1 METDMLFSGMSW
13 NQKEMTYKFEEF
25 VVTITKEDVDKY
37 KINVDPGSYDLY
49 FSYFNSE
56 FSEYMDLSFRIEL
69 NQGYKKNGFWFI
81 RTTMDVSNG
90 DFFKNGDVLS
100 TDKINIILKNIKSSA
115 EFIKNH
121 DGTIRNKKQ
130 NEVYEIGKMKV
141 TLISQSDNRV
151 KIEIEGMK
159 HEEELPHDYVCGNP
173 RCYVKGLETAYIAD
187 NFKSLVWQNSN
198 NIIRT
203 REDAMK
209 IIECLKECSKKLHDM
224 NEPKKVEEVYS
235 FGKMTLKVNSVEND
249 VYTCLIKGMKEYNN
263 LPSSYIEGRDKVC
276 CSIMSYN
283 RFMILNR
290 YYKNF
295 IFSQYTGDYDR
306 EYAPIN
312 NFKVTKGELNE
323 LKELLQIC
331 SNNLHKINHPKVE
344 KEKLTIK
351 VTPVETDKVI
361 LEITGMEDT
370 MFHLGES
377 FRNRIHPDKPAIL
390 IDNDKYI
397 TPEGCNN
404 DTMWINIGKNNPMTW
419 KAAEEII
426 AYLGASA
433 AKLHA
438 KNHEGKSYTL
448 VL

>member
-1 METDMLFSGMSW
+1 METDMLFSGMSE
-13 NQKEMTYKFEEF
+13 NQKEMTYMFEEF
-25 VVTITKEDVDKY
+25 VVTITKKDVDKY

-49 FSYFNSE
+49 FSHFNSE

-81 RTTMDVSNG
+81 RTAIDVSGG

-100 TDKINIILKNIKSSA
+100 TDKINIILQNIKSSA

-121 DGTIRNKKQ
+121 DGTIRNKNQ
-130 NEVYEIGKMKV
+130 NEVYEIGKM
-141 TLISQSDNRV
+141 I
-151 KIEIEGMK
+151 
-159 HEEELPHDYVCGNP
+159 
-173 RCYVKGLETAYIAD
+173 
-187 NFKSLVWQNSN
+187 
-198 NIIRT
+198 
-203 REDAMK
+203 
-209 IIECLKECSKKLHDM
+209 
-224 NEPKKVEEVYS
+224 
-235 FGKMTLKVNSVEND
+235 LKVNSVEND
-249 VYTCLIKGMKEYNN
+249 VYTCSITGMKEYNN

-331 SNNLHKINHPKVE
+331 SDNLHKITNQKVE

-361 LEITGMEDT
+361 LEITGMKDT